1 MLKVDESLSNKEKV
15 ENLKEQLA
23 QGNFNQMVL
32 KDGDTKVGT
41 LYLMYGDSKGF
52 EVYFVA
58 VPNATPLSGVDGI
71 VTRIELSFVDK
82 TARVERNLKEVK
94 FSARNIEAVFK
105 YINLSEF
112 EKLIDDKDYPRMLSD
127 LRIVASYYFGR
138 RSGGYQPRKVVFEL
152 PLHEFLYGIVEEY
165 GVLEVLYK
173 AGLNLA
179 PALVDTLAPE
189 AKGLP
194 FFFDETKKKP
204 HQILRTTKSQFNS
217 LKELSIYSLKTVF
230 QGHVTKSSLITE
242 EETDIAVRFYWEF
255 LEKFHFKDSAFL
267 SKLREIEDR
276 YSLDILEGDIFFS
289 ERLGQRGIGSPLDF
303 VSRYIQRFQVEHNVS
318 SQKGESFIPIAE
330 ELESWKE
337 EVLTAS
343 LGELYYMSQDNNLD
357 YLRLIEY
364 IYYECHVRQG
374 ITYHVTAKRLY
385 GDYLRMQKK
394 LMRIGQ
400 VTSRNIVKYPKS
412 LKLAHDI
419 TMMNYN
425 SLKHEIDKQ
434 EWEDIQSGLNELEW
448 ESEDYVIVAPKEPRE
463 LIEEGSSLH
472 HCVSSYVDP
481 LLKGR
486 TKVLFLRSRK
496 ERDKPLVTLE
506 VKNGVLRQA
515 YGLSN
520 RETTHAERKVLERYI
535 KAKDLECS
543 AF

>member
-15 ENLKEQLA
+15 ESLKEQLA
-23 QGNFNQMVL
+23 QGNFDQMVL

-82 TARVERNLKEVK
+82 TAKVERNLKEVK

-127 LRIVASYYFGR
+127 LRTVASYYFGR

-179 PALVDTLAPE
+179 PALVDALAPE

-204 HQILRTTKSQFNS
+204 HQILRTTKSQFSS
-217 LKELSIYSLKTVF
+217 LKELSSTFLRTVF
-230 QGHVTKSSLITE
+230 QGYVAKSSLITE
-242 EETDIAVRFYWEF
+242 EEIDKAVRFYWEF

-267 SKLREIEDR
+267 SKLREIEDK
-276 YSLDILEGDIFFS
+276 YSLDILERQIFFS
-289 ERLGQRGIGSPLDF
+289 ERLGERGVVSPLDF
-303 VSRYIQRFQVEHNVS
+303 VSNYIQRFQVEHNIS
-318 SQKGESFIPIAE
+318 SQRGGNFTPTAE
-330 ELESWKE
+330 DLRSWKE

-343 LGELYYMSQDNNLD
+343 LGELYYMSQKNNLD

-394 LMRIGQ
+394 LMRIEQ

-434 EWEDIQSGLNELEW
+434 EWKAIQSGLNELEW
-448 ESEDYVIVAPKEPRE
+448 ESEDYVIIAPKEPRE

-486 TKVLFLRSRK
+486 TKVLFLRSKK
-496 ERDKPLVTLE
+496 EQDKPLVTIE
-506 VKNGVLRQA
+506 VKNGELRQA

-520 RETTHAERKVLERYI
+520 RETTHTERKVLERYI